1 MKAVPTLTTSV
12 VRRWLLPVL
21 IGVLYLVAGVVNA
34 GPLLGA
40 ARPTTAGML
49 TSTAYLGAWLVWALV
64 AGCSDSCRTVRGMAG
79 LWAVM
84 IASAAIC
91 STFVRLDA
99 RSGVAASGWMVT
111 ALLVVA
117 AAPLYGLTTAFT
129 GEPLVA
135 LTAITVATGALTLG
149 LAGTTRWLTGTA
161 S

>member
-1 MKAVPTLTTSV
+1 MNTPV

-40 ARPTTAGML
+40 ARPTAAGTL
-49 TSTAYLGAWLVWALV
+49 TSTAYLAAWLVWALV
-64 AGCSDSCRTVRGMAG
+64 AGCSDSCRSVRGMAG

-99 RSGVAASGWMVT
+99 PSGVAGSGWMVT

-117 AAPLYGLTTAFT
+117 AAPLYGLTAAFT

-135 LTAITVATGALTLG
+135 LTAITVATGALTVG
-149 LAGTTRWLTGTA
+149 LAATA
-161 S
+161 RKLAGAAS

>member
-1 MKAVPTLTTSV
+1 VKAVPTVAMSV

-21 IGVLYLVAGVVNA
+21 IGVLHLVAGALNA

-49 TSTAYLGAWLVWALV
+49 ASAAYVVAWLGWALF
-64 AGCSDSCRTVRGMAG
+64 AGRSDSCRTVRGMAG
-79 LWAVM
+79 LWAVV

-99 RSGVAASGWMVT
+99 RSGVAAGGWMVT
-111 ALLVVA
+111 SLLVVA
-117 AAPLYGLTTAFT
+117 AAPLYGLTAAFT

-135 LTAITVATGALTLG
+135 LTAITVATGALTVALAATARR
-149 LAGTTRWLTGTA
+149 LAGAA

>member
-1 MKAVPTLTTSV
+1 MNTSV

-40 ARPTTAGML
+40 ARPTTAGTL
-49 TSTAYLGAWLVWALV
+49 TSSAYLAAWLVWALV
-64 AGCSDSCRTVRGMAG
+64 AGRSDSCRTVRGMAG

-84 IASAAIC
+84 VASAAIC

-99 RSGVAASGWMVT
+99 RSGMAASGWVVT

-117 AAPLYGLTTAFT
+117 AAPLYGLTAAFT

-135 LTAITVATGALTLG
+135 LTAITVATGALTVG
-149 LAGTTRWLTGTA
+149 LAA
-161 S
+161 SARTLAGAAS

>member
-1 MKAVPTLTTSV
+1 MKPYPTVTTSV

-21 IGVLYLVAGVVNA
+21 ISVLYLVAGTLNA
-34 GPLLGA
+34 GTLLSA
-40 ARPTTAGML
+40 VRPTAAGML
-49 TSTAYLGAWLVWALV
+49 TSTAYLAAWLAWAFA
-64 AGCSDSCRTVRGMAG
+64 AGRSDSCRTLRGMAG

-91 STFVRLDA
+91 STFVRLDV

-117 AAPLYGLTTAFT
+117 AAPLYGLTAAFT
-129 GEPLVA
+129 GEPLAA
-135 LTAITVATGALTLG
+135 LTAVTVATGALTVA
-149 LAGTTRWLTGTA
+149 LAAGARRLAAAA

>member
-1 MKAVPTLTTSV
+1 MAVSTVNTPV
-12 VRRWLLPVL
+12 ARHWLLPVL
-21 IGVLYLVAGVVNA
+21 IGVLYLVAGAVNA

-40 ARPTTAGML
+40 ARPTTAGTL
-49 TSTAYLGAWLVWALV
+49 TSSAYLAAWLVWALV
-64 AGCSDSCRTVRGMAG
+64 AGCSHSCRTVRGMAG

-117 AAPLYGLTTAFT
+117 AAPLYGLAAAFT

-135 LTAITVATGALTLG
+135 LTAITVAAGALTVG
-149 LAGTTRWLTGTA
+149 LAGTTRWLAGAA

>member
-1 MKAVPTLTTSV
+1 VA
-12 VRRWLLPVL
+12 RRRLLPVL
-21 IGVLYLVAGVVNA
+21 IAVLYLVAGVVNA
-34 GPLLGA
+34 GSLLGA
-40 ARPTTAGML
+40 ARPTTAGTL
-49 TSTAYLGAWLVWALV
+49 TSTAYLAAWLVWALV

-117 AAPLYGLTTAFT
+117 AAPLYGLTAAFT

-135 LTAITVATGALTLG
+135 LTAITVATGALTVG
-149 LAGTTRWLTGTA
+149 LAA
-161 S
+161 SARKLAGAAS

>member
-1 MKAVPTLTTSV
+1 MAVSTVNTPV
-12 VRRWLLPVL
+12 ARHWLLPVL

-40 ARPTTAGML
+40 ARPTTAGTL
-49 TSTAYLGAWLVWALV
+49 TSSAYLAAWLVWALV
-64 AGCSDSCRTVRGMAG
+64 AGCSHSCRTVRGMAG

-91 STFVRLDA
+91 STFVRLDV

-117 AAPLYGLTTAFT
+117 AAPLYGLTAAFT

-135 LTAITVATGALTLG
+135 LTAITGATGALTVG
-149 LAGTTRWLTGTA
+149 LAGTTRWLAGAA

>member
-1 MKAVPTLTTSV
+1 MAVSTANTPV
-12 VRRWLLPVL
+12 ARHWLLPVL

-40 ARPTTAGML
+40 ARPTTAGTL
-49 TSTAYLGAWLVWALV
+49 ASSAYLAAWLVWALV
-64 AGCSDSCRTVRGMAG
+64 AGCSHSCRTVRGMAG

-91 STFVRLDA
+91 STFVRLDV

-117 AAPLYGLTTAFT
+117 AAPLYGLTAAFT

-135 LTAITVATGALTLG
+135 LMAITVAAGALTVG
-149 LAGTTRWLTGTA
+149 LAGTTRWLAGAA